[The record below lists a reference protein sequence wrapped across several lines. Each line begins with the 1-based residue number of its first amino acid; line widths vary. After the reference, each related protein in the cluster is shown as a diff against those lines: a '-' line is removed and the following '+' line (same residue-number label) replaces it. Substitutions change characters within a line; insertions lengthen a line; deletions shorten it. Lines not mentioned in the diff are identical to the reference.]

1 MKVNRIKALCKAE
14 KRCIIYGSGEDGE
27 MQRIGTTSAAYPAGD
42 LGICESGVSTL
53 FDWPDVQEDIE
64 VSMMEFAESRLC
76 PQEER
81 TGRMTKFAESRLCPQ
96 EERTGRL
103 TEMYVG
109 FSINYLDEEVVP
121 LSCEEGVYF
130 ILGKYRDAAE
140 KMEGFERYFLAR
152 NAQGEP
158 LILMSDGLLAPAI
171 IKPIPEK
178 TAREVCNYL
187 AKIGEMQA
195 RGWAWEDEKIDDA
208 QLPGQMNMDEMLEEE

>member
-27 MQRIGTTSAAYPAGD
+27 MQRIGTISAAYPAGD
-42 LGICESGVSTL
+42 LGICKSGVSTL
-53 FDWPDVQEDIE
+53 FDWPDVQEDIA
-64 VSMMEFAESRLC
+64 VSMME
-76 PQEER
+76 
-81 TGRMTKFAESRLCPQ
+81 FAESRLCPQ

-187 AKIGEMQA
+187 AKIGEMPA

-208 QLPGQMNMDEMLEEE
+208 QLPEQMNMDEMLEEEQK